1 MSTTQT
7 ATIQLRIDSRTKLK
21 AQNIFK
27 KLGTDLSSAMKL
39 FLSQVIR
46 TKSIPFVAR
55 TVNGYTPEYE
65 QSLIDEIEA
74 MKNGSGKRFKTVEAL
89 MKDLNS

>member
-1 MSTTQT
+1 MSTQT
-7 ATIQLRIDSRTKLK
+7 ATIQLRIDSRMKSQ
-21 AQNIFK
+21 AQNILK

-55 TVNGYTPEYE
+55 TVNGFTPEFE
-65 QSLIDEIEA
+65 QMVLDEWKA
-74 MKNGSGKRFKTVEAL
+74 MKAGREIAFKSA
-89 MKDLNS
+89 KDAIKYLNS

>member
-1 MSTTQT
+1 MSTQT
-7 ATIQLRIDSRTKLK
+7 ATIQLRINSRMKSQ
-21 AQNIFK
+21 AQNILK

-46 TKSIPFVAR
+46 TRSIPFVTR

-65 QSLIDEIEA
+65 QMILDELKA
-74 MKNGSGKRFKTVEAL
+74 MKAGQEITFKSA
-89 MKDLNS
+89 KDAIDYLNS

>member
-1 MSTTQT
+1 MSTQT
-7 ATIQLRIDSRTKLK
+7 ATIQLRIDSRTKSQ
-21 AQNIFK
+21 AQNILK

-55 TVNGYTPEYE
+55 TVNGYTPEFE
-65 QSLIDEIEA
+65 KMILDELKS
-74 MKNGSGKRFKTVEAL
+74 MKAGNEITYKSA
-89 MKDLNS
+89 KDAIRYLNS